1 MAVSGG
7 SGAGETIVKSKGKQ
21 ITLSLALL
29 LAGGI
34 LILAGV
40 LRGEAQTVLEKAI
53 RICVECIG
61 LG

>member
-1 MAVSGG
+1 M
-7 SGAGETIVKSKGKQ
+7 KSKGKQ